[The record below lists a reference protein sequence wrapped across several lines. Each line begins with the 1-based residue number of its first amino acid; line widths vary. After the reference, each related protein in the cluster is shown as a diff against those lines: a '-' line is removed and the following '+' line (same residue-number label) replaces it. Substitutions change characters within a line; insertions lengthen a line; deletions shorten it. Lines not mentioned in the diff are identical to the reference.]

1 MMKKKTQKIKQKG
14 ERRTKRKKK
23 KRGKNKKGIFYII
36 SQY

>member
-1 MMKKKTQKIKQKG
+1 MMKKKPQKIKQKG